1 MAKTD
6 ISMWYTMVFFYST
19 MTSLRQISLG
29 GLRVRLRETGSLK
42 EIPIT
47 SLYGMKLLLMDS
59 IFFKAMLF
67 YKKCVTFNYLI

>member
-29 GLRVRLRETGSLK
+29 GLRKVDVFIKYVRGR
-42 EIPIT
+42 
-47 SLYGMKLLLMDS
+47 
-59 IFFKAMLF
+59 
-67 YKKCVTFNYLI
+67 